1 MSSTGD
7 DNLQQAHLDF
17 MAQLSVASSA
27 SSVPTHKA
35 QMKTRSYQCE
45 QIMKQPRVT
54 TYLNRIHS

>member
-27 SSVPTHKA
+27 SSVPTHKDVEDIL
-35 QMKTRSYQCE
+35 THW
-45 QIMKQPRVT
+45 
-54 TYLNRIHS
+54 L

>member
-27 SSVPTHKA
+27 SSVPTHKDVEDIL
-35 QMKTRSYQCE
+35 T
-45 QIMKQPRVT
+45 
-54 TYLNRIHS
+54 H